1 MESKIPSIFT
11 EVDALRREVA
21 ELKEQIE
28 IYKKEL
34 AEAQAVA
41 KAQEAQIS
49 DLRRVQAV
57 DGQIYRPPQ

>member
-28 IYKKEL
+28 IYEKEL
-34 AEAQAVA
+34 TEAQAVI
-41 KAQEAQIS
+41 KAQEAQIA
-49 DLRRVQAV
+49 DLRRV
-57 DGQIYRPPQ
+57 